1 MVKIPRRPILL
12 KFETLENLQKVKKV
26 FCSSTHRL
34 SSQAQHVCTHS
45 TNKHLLVSKPS
56 SRDVVKTSEDILSVT
71 IFCRPRRLKHVLQ
84 RYLQDVLKNKKLTLK
99 TSSRRLGDQR
109 NVYWDLYLT
118 NLNLH
123 LANLYLTNLYI
134 TNLFLSNLFLT
145 NLYLT
150 NLRRIQDKSKMHY
163 KNSINSIVIAFF
175 KKILLDRRYEELLS
189 IYSRSVR
196 ITF

>member
-1 MVKIPRRPILL
+1 MSWK
-12 KFETLENLQKVKKV
+12 
-26 FCSSTHRL
+26 RL
-34 SSQAQHVCTHS
+34 
-45 TNKHLLVSKPS
+45 
-56 SRDVVKTSEDILSVT
+56 EDILSVT
-71 IFCRPRRLKHVLQ
+71 IFFRPRRLQHVLQ
-84 RYLQDVLKNKKLTLK
+84 RCLQDVLKDKKLTLK
-99 TSSRRLGDQR
+99 TSSRCLGDQR

-123 LANLYLTNLYI
+123 LTNLYVTNLYI
-134 TNLFLSNLFLT
+134 TNLFLT

-163 KNSINSIVIAFF
+163 KNSINSISIAFF
-175 KKILLDRRYEELLS
+175 KKILLDRKYEELLS

>member
-1 MVKIPRRPILL
+1 MSWK
-12 KFETLENLQKVKKV
+12 
-26 FCSSTHRL
+26 RL
-34 SSQAQHVCTHS
+34 
-45 TNKHLLVSKPS
+45 
-56 SRDVVKTSEDILSVT
+56 EDILSVT
-71 IFCRPRRLKHVLQ
+71 IFFRPRRLQHVLQ
-84 RYLQDVLKNKKLTLK
+84 RCLQDVLKDKKLTLK

-109 NVYWDLYLT
+109 NVYCDLYLT

-134 TNLFLSNLFLT
+134 ANLYLT

-163 KNSINSIVIAFF
+163 KNSINSIFIAFF

-189 IYSRSVR
+189 IYLKSVR